1 MRRRFVVR
9 GVVQGVN
16 FRNNATDQARRL
28 GLTGRVWNAAD
39 GSVECVAEGDAAA
52 LDRFREWLGRG
63 PRMAQVERVETGD
76 LEGEAAY
83 TDFRIGWGPDDQ
95 PT

>member
-16 FRNNATDQARRL
+16 FRTTATDQARRL
-28 GLTGRVWNAAD
+28 GLTGRIWNASD
-39 GSVECVAEGDAAA
+39 GSVECIAEGGAEA

-63 PRMAQVERVETGD
+63 PRMARVEQVETVD
-76 LEGEAAY
+76 LEGDARYSE
-83 TDFRIGWGPDDQ
+83 FRISSGAES
-95 PT
+95 

>member
-16 FRNNATDQARRL
+16 FRNTATGQATRL

-39 GSVECVAEGDAAA
+39 GSVECIAEGEPLA
-52 LDRFREWLGRG
+52 LDRFREWLARG
-63 PRMAQVERVETGD
+63 PRMSEVEQVESADLAGD
-76 LEGEAAY
+76 ARYAE
-83 TDFRIGWGPDDQ
+83 FRISS
-95 PT
+95 TAAE